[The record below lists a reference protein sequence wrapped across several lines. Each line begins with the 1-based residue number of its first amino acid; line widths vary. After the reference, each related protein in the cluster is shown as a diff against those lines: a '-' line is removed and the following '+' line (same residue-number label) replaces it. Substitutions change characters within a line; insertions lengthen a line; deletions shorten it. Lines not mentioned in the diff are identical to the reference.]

1 MIFESLV
8 SHLKTAR
15 GKTPLFLM
23 PAEDGGLLIGF
34 SVPMRG

>member
-8 SHLKTAR
+8 SHLKLVR
-15 GKTPLFLM
+15 GKTPLSLM
-23 PAEDGGLLIGF
+23 PAEDGGLFVGF